1 MAQLRPATDGA
12 LCPGFRGAERATYG
26 NQGRGHR
33 RAAKHLTD
41 GDPLQQLIL
50 NRTKAA
56 DRTVTEHWQI
66 DWPRCRSAPSR
77 QNGSGGA
84 PAPPGL
90 RNGENALSTRGGANV
105 LAAARAAD
113 KLLKAAGYDTSGGA
127 CAEP

>member
-1 MAQLRPATDGA
+1 
-12 LCPGFRGAERATYG
+12 
-26 NQGRGHR
+26 
-33 RAAKHLTD
+33 
-41 GDPLQQLIL
+41 LIL